1 MKHLTKPNI
10 RKWPTE
16 RISQRV
22 LYLLTGI
29 AAVVFAL
36 FYLVGYNT
44 PSDDVPGFNA
54 PLFTNAV
61 IILMWLLL
69 ILACVVTVCSA
80 EKAVKA
86 SSKKDETQNGIPTR
100 RIAYGIAG
108 GTVALLVLTFL
119 LGSGSTM
126 AINGVQYK
134 EVFWLKA
141 TDMFINTSL
150 ALIAVAVVAVIY
162 GATRYN
168 RKRKGGA

>member
-1 MKHLTKPNI
+1 MKHLSKQNI

-22 LYLLTGI
+22 LYLLTGL

-36 FYLVGYNT
+36 FYLVGYDT
-44 PSDDVPGFNA
+44 PSDEVPGFNA

-69 ILACVVTVCSA
+69 ALACAVTAFAAVR
-80 EKAVKA
+80 AVKA
-86 SSKKDETQNGIPTR
+86 SSKKDQTQNGIPTR
-100 RIAYGIAG
+100 RLAYGIAG

-119 LGSGSTM
+119 LGSGSAM

-150 ALIAVAVVAVIY
+150 VLIAVAIAAVIF